1 MTGGALDIYRENLKA
16 LLRKRYSEIVAEHA
30 VEPRNMCDMGRYSG
44 FGIAT
49 SGNGEMMAIWINIE
63 KGVVA
68 AASFTSDGEA
78 PAIAAG
84 SADPLKKEAAATLEA
99 VRNKLRLWG
108 ITDEQI
114 KEIEQRGTAEEHMTI
129 NAPLTGIVI
138 SKHVEEGG
146 YVKTGT
152 KIYPGVHETFKILWI

>member
-30 VEPRNMCDMGRYSG
+30 VEPRNMCDMGGYSG

-49 SGNGEMMAIWINIE
+49 SDNGEMMAIWINIE
-63 KGVVA
+63 KGVVT

-84 SADPLKKEAAATLEA
+84 SVVTELVKDMAVAQARELGQQEVLDALGGLPEDSQYGASLAVKALKLA
-99 VRNKLRLWG
+99 VDDYL
-108 ITDEQI
+108 
-114 KEIEQRGTAEEHMTI
+114 A
-129 NAPLTGIVI
+129 
-138 SKHVEEGG
+138 
-146 YVKTGT
+146 
-152 KIYPGVHETFKILWI
+152 